1 MYSNSHSKKN
11 IKNKKM
17 LKWSFIFIMLL
28 TAVMYDC
35 YFTKIIFSFRILC
48 TFILICS
55 TLFIFLYTEKGKK
68 IVLFINES
76 KNEVK
81 KIIWPSKTETL
92 YTAFIVSIVTMIMS
106 LLIWGLDNILFHL
119 VSFITNLRL

>member
-1 MYSNSHSKKN
+1 MHSNSHVKKN
-11 IKNKKM
+11 IKNTTI
-17 LKWSFIFIMLL
+17 LKWSFIFIILL
-28 TAVMYDC
+28 TAIIYDC
-35 YFTKIIFSFRILC
+35 YFTKIIFSFRIAFIC
-48 TFILICS
+48 ILIYS
-55 TLFIFLYTEKGKK
+55 VLFIFLYTEKGKK
-68 IVLFINES
+68 IVHFINES